1 MGDVLPDAAGF
12 EQLER
17 TCREVAL
24 GTMAKALA
32 AALNADRSDER
43 GTWLACP
50 RRDRRDHRGDGL
62 ARHAG
67 RRAKTFVTAL
77 GEMELS
83 RAWYH
88 CDACGRGFAPRDRE
102 LGFGNGGLSPAVLR
116 MVGCAAGEVSFAT
129 AGSLLHELA
138 GLNVDAKTVERHARA
153 LGREI
158 AADERER
165 VAAGPPTARTLYLG
179 LDGIGVPVRGA
190 ETEGR
195 AGWQP
200 DGSAKTREAKLA
212 VVWSAERTGADG
224 TPARDPGSVTCSAA
238 IESAATRD
246 TDTVPAPF
254 TQRVVREAA
263 RRGFGA
269 AERRVV
275 LGDGAAWIW
284 NIAAEHFPGA
294 VEIVDVF
301 HAAEHLFDIAK
312 ALYGDD
318 NDLARVWAEQRR
330 DELLAG
336 DFDDLLRA
344 VGTHAGHC
352 EEARKGRAYFADNRR
367 RMDYPRF
374 RALGLCIGSGV
385 VEGAAGTSSPAASSA
400 AACAGRSPAP
410 TPSSHCVPTSSATAS
425 TTSGTA
431 APPQNDLHLTIETYT
446 LRKGCGRDRARFGG
460 DPARL
465 AAMLRPVGAAQVA
478 AFQGGVRLVAAG
490 WCGIGRVARRDRLR
504 GGPERAVALPRDLA

>member
-1 MGDVLPDAAGF
+1 MVGDGLPGAVGF
-12 EQLER
+12 ERLER
-17 TCREVAL
+17 TCRDVAL

-32 AALNADRSDER
+32 ATLNADRSDER
-43 GTWLACP
+43 GPWLACP
-50 RRDRRDHRGDGL
+50 RRDEPGHGGGA

-77 GEMELS
+77 GEMELV

-102 LGFGNGGLSPAVLR
+102 LGFGNGGPSPAVPR
-116 MVGCAAGEVSFAT
+116 MVGRAAGEVSFAT

-138 GLNVDAKTVERHARA
+138 GLNVDAKTVERRAEA

-165 VAAGPPTARTLYLG
+165 AAAGPATAPTLYLG
-179 LDGIGVPVRGA
+179 LDGTGVPVRGA

-195 AGWQP
+195 AGKQP
-200 DGSAKTREAKLA
+200 DGSARTREAKLA

-224 TPARDPGSVTCSAA
+224 APARDPGSVTCTAA

-254 TQRVVREAA
+254 ARRVVREAA

-301 HAAEHLFDIAK
+301 HAAEHLHDIAK
-312 ALYGDD
+312 AVYGND

-330 DELLAG
+330 GELLAG
-336 DFDDLLRA
+336 AFDDLLRA
-344 VGTHAGHC
+344 VGAHAGRC
-352 EEARKGRAYFADNRR
+352 EEARKGRAYFAGNRR
-367 RMDYPRF
+367 RMDYPGF
-374 RALGLCIGSGV
+374 RARGLCIGSGV
-385 VEGAAGTSSPAASSA
+385 VEGACRNVVASRLKRGGMRWTVAGADAILALRSYIVSDRFDDFWRRRA
-400 AACAGRSPAP
+400 AA
-410 TPSSHCVPTSSATAS
+410 
-425 TTSGTA
+425 
-431 APPQNDLHLTIETYT
+431 E
-446 LRKGCGRDRARFGG
+446 
-460 DPARL
+460 
-465 AAMLRPVGAAQVA
+465 
-478 AFQGGVRLVAAG
+478 
-490 WCGIGRVARRDRLR
+490 
-504 GGPERAVALPRDLA
+504 